1 MWKKKFCVMMLAS
14 VAALACGDDDSGAD
28 PTSGGK
34 GTAAFTT
41 WGEEYIEEGIPAGG
55 EEGLVDGWSVKFSKF
70 LVVIGNITVADAG
83 GKEAA
88 RMSGSRLIDHVKKGQ
103 KVVIS
108 FPELPAQA
116 YEKVGYEILP
126 ADAQTELLGADA
138 ADKDFMVQNKY
149 ALYVEGTATKDQV
162 SKTFKWGF
170 SQTTRYIDCK
180 AEQDGKETVGIVVT
194 SGGTDT
200 TELTIHGDHFF
211 YDRLQA
217 NPTGKIPTNL
227 RFEAIARADDEGD
240 GNKDGVVT
248 LDELAKAP
256 IDLAAGYDPSG
267 FSVANMKEFLSE
279 LTRTVGHFRGEGE
292 CTVVRQ

>member
-1 MWKKKFCVMMLAS
+1 MWKKKCSVMMLAS
-14 VAALACGDDDSGAD
+14 VAALACGDDDGGGAN
-28 PTSGGK
+28 PSSGGK

-41 WGEEYIEEGIPAGG
+41 WGEEYIEEGIPAG

-88 RMSGSRLIDHVKKGQ
+88 RMSGSRLIDHVKKGP
-103 KVVIS
+103 KALIS
-108 FPELPAQA
+108 FPDLPAQA

-126 ADAQTELLGADA
+126 ADAATELLGADA

-149 ALYVEGTATKDQV
+149 AIYVEGTATKAPA

-170 SQTTRYIDCK
+170 SQKTRYVDCK

-194 SGGTDT
+194 QGGTDT

-217 NPTGKIPTNL
+217 DPTGKIPTNL

-240 GNKDGVVT
+240 KNGEVT
-248 LDELAKAP
+248 LDELAKAS

-267 FSVANMKEFLSE
+267 FSVTTMKEFLSE